1 MMAVQIGLK
10 NMKMVTLVME
20 IPGVQ
25 LKKIQ
30 SQMNMYKME
39 PMDFM
44 EIVLV
49 NFALLEVNTS
59 QSALQQYNFAHQLCL
74 DKTFCIK
81 QNIERVYHT
90 YQVLPLSWL
99 GLMLSITNKSP

>member
-1 MMAVQIGLK
+1 MEKHMMAVQIGLK
-10 NMKMVTLVME
+10 NMKMVNLVME

-49 NFALLEVNTS
+49 NFALL
-59 QSALQQYNFAHQLCL
+59 
-74 DKTFCIK
+74 
-81 QNIERVYHT
+81 
-90 YQVLPLSWL
+90 
-99 GLMLSITNKSP
+99 

>member
-1 MMAVQIGLK
+1 MEKHMMAVQIGLK
-10 NMKMVTLVME
+10 NMKMVNLDME

-49 NFALLEVNTS
+49 NFALL
-59 QSALQQYNFAHQLCL
+59 
-74 DKTFCIK
+74 
-81 QNIERVYHT
+81 
-90 YQVLPLSWL
+90 
-99 GLMLSITNKSP
+99 

>member
-10 NMKMVTLVME
+10 NMKMVNLVLE

-49 NFALLEVNTS
+49 NFALL
-59 QSALQQYNFAHQLCL
+59 
-74 DKTFCIK
+74 
-81 QNIERVYHT
+81 
-90 YQVLPLSWL
+90 
-99 GLMLSITNKSP
+99 